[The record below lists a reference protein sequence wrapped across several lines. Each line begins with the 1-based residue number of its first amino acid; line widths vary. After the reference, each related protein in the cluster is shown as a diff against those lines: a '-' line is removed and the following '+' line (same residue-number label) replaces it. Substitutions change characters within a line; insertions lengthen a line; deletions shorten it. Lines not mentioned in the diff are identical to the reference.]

1 MPEAGKDNI
10 GQVKRG
16 FADLLA
22 FLFDVD
28 IVCINQADIGKKTDQ
43 VGIMGDL
50 YGIAT
55 SVIVF
60 LSEESDDSDLAIDF
74 AEKASIVIVRG
85 TLRTSRQ
92 ATPIRG
98 GHLTT
103 FPYILILTRLLYRIK
118 HIYFI
123 NCIFHYISRTPNAPP
138 LSTAP

>member
-10 GQVKRG
+10 MQVKRG

-74 AEKASIVIVRG
+74 AEKAPIVMVRRHPQD
-85 TLRTSRQ
+85 LPTSY
-92 ATPIRG
+92 AHSGWSPD
-98 GHLTT
+98 HL
-103 FPYILILTRLLYRIK
+103 PLYI
-118 HIYFI
+118 
-123 NCIFHYISRTPNAPP
+123 
-138 LSTAP
+138 